1 VGVNRA
7 LMVSANDLSLRNVRV
22 PLTTSTQPVASWLV
36 MVGRAEPLNCTN
48 PYVPT
53 AVCVGSVGPSQAASG
68 RTKASRRNQN
78 LRM

>member
-22 PLTTSTQPVASWLV
+22 PLTTSTRPVASWLV

-53 AVCVGSVGPSQAASG
+53 AVCVRVSGSFAGSKWQDKG
-68 RTKASRRNQN
+68 E
-78 LRM
+78 